1 MKYMES
7 GSFQGHPLMRLTLG
21 LTVLFLLAFWV
32 TNFAL
37 YFSKM
42 DLRPASVV
50 SYYNGSEEEFRPPRT
65 FGSMVEVTHAHL
77 AMMALVLLLLTHL
90 VIFAPLGKGAKQAL
104 IIGAFAAGLLDEA
117 GGWLARF
124 VSPTLAPL
132 KVAGFVLLQAILA
145 FLMASLAGSL
155 LRQRANGRI
164 SMDDEGELK

>member
-1 MKYMES
+1 MKYLES

-21 LTVLFLLAFWV
+21 LTVAFLLAFWV

-50 SYYNGSEEEFRPPRT
+50 SYYNGSEEEFRPART

-77 AMMALVLLLLTHL
+77 GMMALVLLLLTHL
-90 VIFAPLGKGAKQAL
+90 AIFAPLGKGAKQAL

-117 GGWLARF
+117 GGWLVRF
-124 VSPTLAPL
+124 VSPNLAL
-132 KVAGFVLLQAILA
+132 IKVAGFVSLQALLA
-145 FLMASLAGSL
+145 FLMGSLAWSL
-155 LRQRANGRI
+155 LQPGRRANNGN
-164 SMDDEGELK
+164 SAGALE

>member
-65 FGSMVEVTHAHL
+65 FGSMVEVTHSHL

-124 VSPTLAPL
+124 VSPALAPL

-155 LRQRANGRI
+155 LRRRENGRI
-164 SMDDEGELK
+164 SMDDEGERK